1 MQHSDPEDVARYDV
15 GPAGC
20 QRRVVAAA
28 RGMGASRNGNHGVVE
43 ISQWVDKRLME
54 AKELPDDT
62 SDADAP

>member
-1 MQHSDPEDVARYDV
+1 MSPDMMSDRLDVS
-15 GPAGC
+15 AGWLP
-20 QRRVVAAA
+20 RR
-28 RGMGASRNGNHGVVE
+28 MGASRNGNHGVVE